1 MDDILTELFY
11 LTEEAEEE
19 AILPPH
25 PKGYEAINDIEEK
38 LLNRLTAEDK
48 ELFIAFSDHM
58 GLILADQKCQAF
70 RKGVKMGVRLSK
82 ELGY

>member
-19 AILPPH
+19 VILPPH
-25 PKGYEAINDIEEK
+25 PKGYETINDIEEK

-48 ELFIAFSDHM
+48 ELFIVFSDRM

-70 RKGVKMGVRLSK
+70 RKGVKLGVRLSK